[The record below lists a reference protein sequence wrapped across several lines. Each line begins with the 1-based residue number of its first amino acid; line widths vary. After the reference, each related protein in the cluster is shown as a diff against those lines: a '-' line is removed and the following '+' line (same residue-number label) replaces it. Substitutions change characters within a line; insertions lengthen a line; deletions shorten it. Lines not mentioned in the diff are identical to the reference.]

1 MCHSCSCVLLLPSW
15 TSQKSS
21 GMTYTHITPHAHIH
35 TADTYTQHAHTQR
48 HVSIP
53 YTHTAHMYRHHTH
66 AHHVSHIH
74 IPHTAHTP
82 TPRTYIPR
90 TAHHTHART
99 RTSPSSALALTPS
112 AAFCSLDLRCLSCH
126 RNPQPFSVRV
136 VPPFTISSVSVV
148 TVGRGP
154 APGQQAVSMGGGS
167 LPREKD
173 GPAGQRS
180 RPAHGAFACGT
191 CCPNGIP
198 QQPPPPQDRSQPGLH
213 SSPSAFL
220 PLRSGDGLDGPRL
233 PTLPSSQLPRRSCT
247 VPALEL
253 VGLAKALRHPQSS
266 LLRAKPFDLVG
277 AHFTETKA
285 FC

>member
-1 MCHSCSCVLLLPSW
+1 MNCRLSVAAPSLEWPRGVEVSAYTREPMCHSCSCVLLLPSW

-99 RTSPSSALALTPS
+99 HTHQSVQCPGTNSLGACCHLTDPPCCVLLPGSQVPELPSE
-112 AAFCSLDLRCLSCH
+112 
-126 RNPQPFSVRV
+126 
-136 VPPFTISSVSVV
+136 PP
-148 TVGRGP
+148 
-154 APGQQAVSMGGGS
+154 
-167 LPREKD
+167 
-173 GPAGQRS
+173 
-180 RPAHGAFACGT
+180 
-191 CCPNGIP
+191 
-198 QQPPPPQDRSQPGLH
+198 
-213 SSPSAFL
+213 AFL
-220 PLRSGDGLDGPRL
+220 
-233 PTLPSSQLPRRSCT
+233 C
-247 VPALEL
+247 
-253 VGLAKALRHPQSS
+253 
-266 LLRAKPFDLVG
+266 
-277 AHFTETKA
+277 
-285 FC
+285 